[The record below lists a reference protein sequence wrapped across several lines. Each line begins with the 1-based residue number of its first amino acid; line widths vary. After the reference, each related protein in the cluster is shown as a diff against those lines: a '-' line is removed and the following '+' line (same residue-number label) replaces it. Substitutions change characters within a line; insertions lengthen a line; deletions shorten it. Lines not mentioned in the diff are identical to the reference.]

1 MKTQLLLFFSV
12 CFFNAVAQ
20 DGTLDTSFNNSN
32 LGANDFI
39 RDIAI
44 QPDGK
49 IIIVGDFTSYNGF
62 TAKRIARI
70 LPNGDLDIE
79 FLTGPETDLIV
90 NTVALQP
97 DGKIVVAGDFTT
109 LMGVSK
115 NRIGRLNTD
124 GTVDP
129 SFINSGANQQILD
142 LELQGNKILLAGNFP
157 VFNGLQSNCID
168 RMNMVDGSTDFSFIP
183 GSGTDGFGN
192 ISTIS
197 VQSDNKIIIGGT
209 FNSYQG
215 NPCNGIARIHNSGLF
230 DPTFNVGT
238 GVTGFND
245 YVYTTAIQTDGKIL
259 IGGTFEAYN
268 GTTTSSIARLNA
280 DGSLDTTF
288 AATGFGFNNTVSA
301 IKIQPDGK
309 ILVGGWFTAYNGV
322 PVNRLV
328 RLNSDGTIDPT
339 FTAGTGLDNYIRTF
353 AIQEDNKILIGGL
366 FTVYNGTTV
375 GRLARLNTPTLAN
388 NEADDFV
395 DSAVV
400 FPNPSNGIFNISSKT
415 AFNNIRVFNSLGQQ
429 ILETNHSQIDLSQY
443 PRGMYFLELSS
454 DSKKSTHKIILN

>member
-12 CFFNAVAQ
+12 CFFNAFAQ

-39 RDIAI
+39 RDMAI

-49 IIIVGDFTSYNGF
+49 IIIVGNFTSYNGF

-79 FLTGPETDLIV
+79 FAIGPETDLII
-90 NTVALQP
+90 NTITLQP
-97 DGKIVVAGDFTT
+97 DGKIVVAGNFTT

-115 NRIGRLNTD
+115 NRIGRLNSD
-124 GTVDP
+124 GTIDATFV
-129 SFINSGANQQILD
+129 STGANQQILET
-142 LELQGNKILLAGNFP
+142 ELQGNKMLLAGSFIT
-157 VFNGLQSNCID
+157 FNGIASNCID
-168 RMNMVDGSTDFSFIP
+168 RMNILDGSTDFTFNP
-183 GSGTDGFGN
+183 GSGTDGVGN

-215 NPCNGIARIHNSGLF
+215 NPSNGIARINNDGSF
-230 DPTFNVGT
+230 DSSFNVGT

-245 YVYTTAIQTDGKIL
+245 YVYATAIQADGKIL

-268 GTTTSSIARLNA
+268 GTTSSSIARLNP
-280 DGSLDTTF
+280 DGSFDSTF
-288 AATGFGFNNTVSA
+288 AATGFGFNNTVTA

-309 ILVGGWFTAYNGV
+309 ILVSGWFTAYNGV
-322 PVNRLV
+322 PVTRLV

-339 FTAGTGLDNYIRTF
+339 FTVGTGLDNFVRSF
-353 AIQEDNKILIGGL
+353 AIQNDNKILIGGV
-366 FTVYNGTTV
+366 FTEYNGTSV
-375 GRLARLNTPTLAN
+375 GRLARLNMPTLAN
-388 NEADDFV
+388 NEV
-395 DSAVV
+395 EGTETTVV
-400 FPNPSNGIFNISSKT
+400 FPNPSNGIFNISSEV
-415 AFNNIRVFNSLGQQ
+415 AFTTIRVYNSLGQN
-429 ILETNHSQIDLSQY
+429 ILETNHSQIDLSQH
-443 PRGMYFLELSS
+443 PRGMYLLELSS
-454 DSKKSTHKIILN
+454 DSKKSAHKIILN

>member
-12 CFFNAVAQ
+12 CFFNAFAQ
-20 DGTLDTSFNNSN
+20 DGILDTSFNNSN

-79 FLTGPETDLIV
+79 FSIGPETDLII
-90 NTVALQP
+90 NTVTLQP

-115 NRIGRLNTD
+115 NRIGRLNSD
-124 GTVDP
+124 GTIDT
-129 SFINSGANQQILD
+129 SFISSGASQQILET
-142 LELQGNKILLAGNFP
+142 ELQGDKMLLAGNFAT
-157 VFNGLQSNCID
+157 FNGIASNCID
-168 RMNMVDGSTDFSFIP
+168 RMNTVDGSTDFTFNP
-183 GSGTDGFGN
+183 GSGTDGVGN

-215 NPCNGIARIHNSGLF
+215 NPCNGIARITNSGSF

-245 YVYTTAIQTDGKIL
+245 YVYATAIQADGKIL

-268 GTTTSSIARLNA
+268 GNVSENIARLNP
-280 DGSLDTTF
+280 DGSFDPTF
-288 AATGFGFNNTVSA
+288 VAAGFGFNNTVTA

-309 ILVGGWFTAYNGV
+309 ILVSGWFTAYNGV
-322 PVNRLV
+322 PVTRLV
-328 RLNSDGTIDPT
+328 RLNSDGTIDAT
-339 FTAGTGLDNYIRTF
+339 FTVGTGLNNFARSF
-353 AIQEDNKILIGGL
+353 AIQNDNKILIGGV
-366 FTVYNGTTV
+366 FTEYNGTSV
-375 GRLARLNTPTLAN
+375 GRLARLNTPSLAS
-388 NEADDFV
+388 NEV
-395 DSAVV
+395 EVTENTVV
-400 FPNPSNGIFNISSKT
+400 FPNPSNGIFNISSDVAVDT
-415 AFNNIRVFNSLGQQ
+415 VSVYNSLGQK
-429 ILETNHSQIDLSQY
+429 ILETNNAQFDLSQHSK
-443 PRGMYFLELSS
+443 GIYFVQMESEG
-454 DSKKSTHKIILN
+454 KKSTHKIILH

>member
-12 CFFNAVAQ
+12 CFFNAFAQ

-39 RDIAI
+39 RDMAI

-79 FLTGPETDLIV
+79 FAIGPETDLII
-90 NTVALQP
+90 NTVTLQP

-115 NRIGRLNTD
+115 NRIGRLNSD
-124 GTVDP
+124 GTIDT
-129 SFINSGANQQILD
+129 SFISSGASQQILET
-142 LELQGNKILLAGNFP
+142 ELQGDKMLLAGNFAT
-157 VFNGLQSNCID
+157 FNGIASNCID
-168 RMNMVDGSTDFSFIP
+168 RMNTVDGSTDFTFNP
-183 GSGTDGFGN
+183 GSGTDGVGN

-215 NPCNGIARIHNSGLF
+215 NPCNGIARITNGGSF

-245 YVYTTAIQTDGKIL
+245 YVYATAIQADGKIL

-268 GTTTSSIARLNA
+268 GNVSENIARVNP
-280 DGSLDTTF
+280 DGSFDPTF
-288 AATGFGFNNTVSA
+288 AAAGFGFNNTVTA

-309 ILVGGWFTAYNGV
+309 ILVSGWFTAYNGV
-322 PVNRLV
+322 PVTRLV
-328 RLNSDGTIDPT
+328 RLNSDGTIDST
-339 FTAGTGLDNYIRTF
+339 FTVGTGLDNFARSF
-353 AIQEDNKILIGGL
+353 AIQNDNKILIGGV
-366 FTVYNGTTV
+366 FTEYNGTSV
-375 GRLARLNTPTLAN
+375 GRLARLNTPSLAS
-388 NEADDFV
+388 NEV
-395 DSAVV
+395 EVTENAVIY
-400 FPNPSNGIFNISSKT
+400 PNPSNGIFNISSDV
-415 AFNNIRVFNSLGQQ
+415 AIDVVSVYNSLGQK
-429 ILETNHSQIDLSQY
+429 ILETNNAQFDLSQHLK
-443 PRGMYFLELSS
+443 GIYFAQI
-454 DSKKSTHKIILN
+454 DSQGKKLTHKIILH

>member
-1 MKTQLLLFFSV
+1 MKTQLLLFFSI
-12 CFFNAVAQ
+12 CFFNAFAQ

-39 RDIAI
+39 RDMAI

-62 TAKRIARI
+62 TANRIARI

-79 FLTGPETDLIV
+79 FAIGPETDLII

-115 NRIGRLNTD
+115 NRIGRLNPD
-124 GTVDP
+124 GTIDA
-129 SFINSGANQQILD
+129 SFVSTGANQQVLET
-142 LELQGNKILLAGNFP
+142 ELQGDKMLLAGNFIT
-157 VFNGLQSNCID
+157 FNGIASNCID
-168 RMNMVDGSTDFSFIP
+168 RMNILDGSTDFSFNP
-183 GSGTDGFGN
+183 GSGTDGVGN

-215 NPCNGIARIHNSGLF
+215 NPCNGIARINNDGSF
-230 DPTFNVGT
+230 DTTFNVGI

-245 YVYTTAIQTDGKIL
+245 YVYATAIQTNGKIL
-259 IGGTFEAYN
+259 IGGTFEGYN
-268 GTTTSSIARLNA
+268 GTNSSSIARLNT

-288 AATGFGFNNTVSA
+288 AATGSGFNNTVTA

-309 ILVGGWFTAYNGV
+309 ILVSGWFTAYNGV
-322 PVNRLV
+322 PVNRLI
-328 RLNSDGTIDPT
+328 RLNSDGTIDST
-339 FTAGTGLDNYIRTF
+339 FTVGTGLDNFARSF
-353 AIQEDNKILIGGL
+353 AIQNDNKILIGGV
-366 FTVYNGTTV
+366 FTEYNGTSV
-375 GRLARLNTPTLAN
+375 GRLARLNTPTLTN
-388 NEADDFV
+388 NEV
-395 DSAVV
+395 EVVETTIV
-400 FPNPSNGIFNISSKT
+400 FPNPSNGIFNISSEV
-415 AFNNIRVFNSLGQQ
+415 AFTTIRVFNSLGQN
-429 ILETNHSQIDLSQY
+429 ILETNYSQIDLSQY
-443 PRGMYFLELSS
+443 PRGMYLLELSS